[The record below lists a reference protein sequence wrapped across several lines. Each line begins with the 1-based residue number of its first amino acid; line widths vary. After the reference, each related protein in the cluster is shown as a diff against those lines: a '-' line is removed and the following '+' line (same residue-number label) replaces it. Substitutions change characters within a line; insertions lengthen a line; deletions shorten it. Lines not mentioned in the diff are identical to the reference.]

1 MRWLW
6 AAIAGVALVLVLVW
20 QGLNPLFRGSDP
32 ADVDAGASTPAS
44 ELAPEATSTKAL
56 EGVEWDAPQRAQI
69 PEPTPVP
76 QPDSAEGSEDG
87 VINIGEPMDP
97 DDPSTWPQPETTEV
111 INIGE
116 PMDPDDPSTWPQPD
130 STEVINIGEP
140 MDPDDPSTWP
150 QLENTEVIN
159 IGEPIDPDDPS
170 TWPPL
175 ENTEV
180 INIGEP
186 MDPDD
191 LSTWD

>member
-6 AAIAGVALVLVLVW
+6 AAIAGVALVLVW

-32 ADVDAGASTPAS
+32 ADVAAGASTPAS

-56 EGVEWDAPQRAQI
+56 EGVEWDEPQRSQI
-69 PEPTPVP
+69 PEPTPEP
-76 QPDSAEGSEDG
+76 QRESAEGSEDG

-97 DDPSTWPQPETTEV
+97 NDPSTWPRSENTEVINIGEPMNPDDPSTWSQPENTEV

-116 PMDPDDPSTWPQPD
+116 PMDPDDPSTWPQP
-130 STEVINIGEP
+130 
-140 MDPDDPSTWP
+140 
-150 QLENTEVIN
+150 ENTEVIN
-159 IGEPIDPDDPS
+159 IGEPIYPDDPS
-170 TWPPL
+170 TSAQP

-186 MDPDD
+186 KDPDNP
-191 LSTWD
+191 STWD

>member
-6 AAIAGVALVLVLVW
+6 AAIAGVALVLVW
-20 QGLNPLFRGSDP
+20 QGLNPLFRGPDP

-56 EGVEWDAPQRAQI
+56 EGVEWDEPQRAQI

-76 QPDSAEGSEDG
+76 QPDAAEGSEDG

-170 TWPPL
+170 TWPPP

>member
-170 TWPPL
+170 TWPPP

-180 INIGEP
+180 TNIGEP